1 MAAGCVPS
9 CPRAFTA
16 DRRNH
21 HHGAITTVSIFLLPL
36 PNDDLIDPKQI
47 KGVRCIPGK
56 GMLLTN
62 EFNKVL
68 NLPLEADVDV
78 VKAYITA
85 LHKMLQSKTPYEI
98 DWAAIKADVLAKKAT
113 QPPRPE
119 AA

>member
-1 MAAGCVPS
+1 M
-9 CPRAFTA
+9 
-16 DRRNH
+16 
-21 HHGAITTVSIFLLPL
+21 SIFLLPL

-68 NLPLEADVDV
+68 NLPPEADVGV
-78 VKAYITA
+78 VKAWIA
-85 LHKMLQSKTPYEI
+85 HLSKMLAAKTPYQI